1 MVSEKHIR
9 TQNLATAVW
18 IAERK
23 EARVQVPKGKIFQS
37 LGYFEASQQYLDPL
51 EILFLVDRGILE
63 LRVQGKIASVQLAYE
78 LAITTGVDWNSF
90 LVYAHLRR
98 LGFVVRKPEF
108 QGSELAASSLVRFGV
123 WKPGT
128 WKRKAQRKPSFY
140 CIVCSFLDPP
150 FLWEQVQ
157 AVCKQLSPISVRI
170 ATVVCVFVIVVVF
183 FQILYIGTLYRCFL

>member
-1 MVSEKHIR
+1 LVSEKHIR

-78 LAITTGVDWNSF
+78 LAITTGVDWNRYSCCCCFPWFINSF
-90 LVYAHLRR
+90 Q
-98 LGFVVRKPEF
+98 F
-108 QGSELAASSLVRFGV
+108 SSLCPSTKIRICCSETRVPRF
-123 WKPGT
+123 
-128 WKRKAQRKPSFY
+128 
-140 CIVCSFLDPP
+140 
-150 FLWEQVQ
+150 
-157 AVCKQLSPISVRI
+157 
-170 ATVVCVFVIVVVF
+170 
-183 FQILYIGTLYRCFL
+183 